1 MAVDEMKKN
10 VEKLDELDDA
20 LKKAQE
26 ELIVCSIYFYSLSC
40 ILHLILKFIPLSS
53 YCYLMPAYFCLAA
66 VVFSVAL
73 CHYKAI
79 CYINLQ

>member
-1 MAVDEMKKN
+1 MAADEMKKN

-40 ILHLILKFIPLSS
+40 ILHLI
-53 YCYLMPAYFCLAA
+53 YTA
-66 VVFSVAL
+66 VLFSVAL
-73 CHYKAI
+73 
-79 CYINLQ
+79 

>member
-1 MAVDEMKKN
+1 MAADEMKKN

-26 ELIVCSIYFYSLSC
+26 ELIVCSSYFYSLSC
-40 ILHLILKFIPLSS
+40 ILHLILEFIPLSS
-53 YCYLMPAYFCLAA
+53 YYYHLKISAYFFLSA

-73 CHYKAI
+73 
-79 CYINLQ
+79 